1 MESEQEAA
9 RLVEGRESIEAAAL
23 MRGVLEWALFNG
35 VDANKL
41 GKLKGVDI
49 EPVSAEQKEFSRLR
63 AELASLEVERDI
75 LRKATA
81 ACGVC

>member
-1 MESEQEAA
+1 M
-9 RLVEGRESIEAAAL
+9 
-23 MRGVLEWALFNG
+23 
-35 VDANKL
+35 L

-49 EPVSAEQKEFSRLR
+49 EPVSAKQKEVSRLR